1 MQIQIQARD
10 FPLTEAL
17 VDYVER
23 GINFELSSRYEQIR
37 RIGVRLSEAK
47 GSRGRVNKRCQVQ
60 ISLPRLQDIV
70 IEESARD
77 LYVAVERAVQRAGRT
92 VNRRLKR
99 QFFKNRKL
107 FVPHKGRALVLLNS
121 H

>member
-23 GINFELSSRYEQIR
+23 SINFVLSSRYEQIR
-37 RIGVRLSEAK
+37 RIGVHLSEVRGA
-47 GSRGRVNKRCQVQ
+47 RGRMDKRCQIQV
-60 ISLPRLQDIV
+60 SLPRLRDIV
-70 IEESARD
+70 IEDSERD
-77 LYVAVERAVQRAGRT
+77 LYVAIEHAIQRAGRT

-99 QFFKNRKL
+99 QFFKKRKL
-107 FVPHKGRALVLLNS
+107 FVPHKDRPVVLLGS

>member
-23 GINFELSSRYEQIR
+23 NINFALSSRYEQIR
-37 RIGVRLSEAK
+37 RIAVRLSEVR
-47 GSRGRVNKRCQVQ
+47 GSRDRVDKRCQIQ

-70 IEESARD
+70 VDETERD
-77 LYVAVERAVQRAGRT
+77 LYVAIERAIHRAGRT
-92 VNRRLKR
+92 VNRCLKR
-99 QFFKNRKL
+99 QFFKKRKL
-107 FVPHKGRALVLLNS
+107 FVPHKARRLVLLGS
-121 H
+121 Q

>member
-1 MQIQIQARD
+1 MQIQLQARD

-23 GINFELSSRYEQIR
+23 SINFELSSRYEQIR
-37 RIGVRLSEAK
+37 RIAVRLSEAK
-47 GSRGRVNKRCQVQ
+47 GSRGRVDKHCQIQV
-60 ISLPRLQDIV
+60 SLPRCRDIV
-70 IEESARD
+70 IDASERD
-77 LYVAVERAVQRAGRT
+77 LYVAIERAIHRAGRT

-99 QFFKNRKL
+99 QFFKKRKL
-107 FVPHKGRALVLLNS
+107 FVPHKDKPLVLLGS

>member
-1 MQIQIQARD
+1 MQIQLQAQD

-23 GINFELSSRYEQIR
+23 SINFELSSRYQQIR
-37 RIGVRLSEAK
+37 RIDVRLSEVKAA
-47 GSRGRVNKRCQVQ
+47 RGRVDKRCRIQ
-60 ISLPRLQDIV
+60 ISLPRLRDIV
-70 IEESARD
+70 IEDKQRD
-77 LYVAVERAVQRAGRT
+77 LYVAIENAIQRASRT

-99 QFFKNRKL
+99 QFFKKRKL
-107 FVPHKGRALVLLNS
+107 FVPHKGRALVLLGS

>member
-23 GINFELSSRYEQIR
+23 NINFVLSSRYEQIR
-37 RIGVRLSEAK
+37 RIGVRLSAVK
-47 GSRGRVNKRCQVQ
+47 GSRGRVDKRCQIQ
-60 ISLPRLQDIV
+60 ISLPRLRDIV
-70 IEESARD
+70 VEDSKTD
-77 LYVAVERAVQRAGRT
+77 LYVAIERAIHRAGRT

-99 QFFKNRKL
+99 QFFKKRKL
-107 FVPHKGRALVLLNS
+107 FVPHKGRPLVLLGS

>member
-1 MQIQIQARD
+1 MQIQLQARD

-23 GINFELSSRYEQIR
+23 SIQFELSSRYEQIR
-37 RIGVRLSEAK
+37 RIAVRLSDVA
-47 GSRGRVNKRCQVQ
+47 GARGRVAKRCQIQV
-60 ISLPRLQDIV
+60 SLPRLRDIV
-70 IEESARD
+70 VDEHERD
-77 LYVAVERAVQRAGRT
+77 LYIAIERAIQRAGRT

-99 QFFKNRKL
+99 QFFKKRKL
-107 FVPHKGRALVLLNS
+107 FVPNKNKPLVLLGS

>member
-1 MQIQIQARD
+1 MQIQIQAQD

-23 GINFELSSRYEQIR
+23 SINFELSSRYAQIR
-37 RIGVRLSEAK
+37 RIGVRLSAVEAA
-47 GSRGRVNKRCQVQ
+47 RGRVDKHCRIQ

-70 IEESARD
+70 IEESERDVYAAIAR
-77 LYVAVERAVQRAGRT
+77 AIQRAGRT

-99 QFFKNRKL
+99 QFFKKRKL
-107 FVPHKGRALVLLNS
+107 FVPHKGRPLVLLGS
-121 H
+121 Q

>member
-23 GINFELSSRYEQIR
+23 SINFVLSSRYEQIR
-37 RIGVRLSEAK
+37 RIAVRLSDVR
-47 GSRGRVNKRCQVQ
+47 GSRGRVDKRCRIQ
-60 ISLPRLQDIV
+60 ISLPRLRDIV
-70 IEESARD
+70 VEDSERD
-77 LYVAVERAVQRAGRT
+77 VYIAIERAINRAGST

-99 QFFKNRKL
+99 QFFKKRKL
-107 FVPHKGRALVLLNS
+107 FVPHKSRSLVLLNS
-121 H
+121 